1 MIIARALVWEADLV
15 LPDDLF
21 AVLSNVGLAKSEVS
35 AKTEGGREGTG
46 ATESGNRRKAFGE

>member
-21 AVLSNVGLAKSEVS
+21 AVLSNVALAKSEVLTK
-35 AKTEGGREGTG
+35 AEGGREETAG
-46 ATESGNRRKAFGE
+46 TESGSCRKAFGE